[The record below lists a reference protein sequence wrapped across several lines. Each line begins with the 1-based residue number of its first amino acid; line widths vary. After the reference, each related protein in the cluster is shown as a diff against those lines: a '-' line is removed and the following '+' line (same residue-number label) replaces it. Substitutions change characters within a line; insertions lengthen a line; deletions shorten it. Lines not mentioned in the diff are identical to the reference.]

1 MAFEQVGETERCNL
15 YGQQPAA
22 VVLRCSPC
30 SPQALPNTRLEQGIH
45 TCAHLVLLGLAA
57 TLLGRL
63 HLLLI
68 LICSLVH
75 LQAGMPSP
83 GESVGGPGGPVQ
95 PVSRVVQPSSS
106 SQLASRE
113 PRELTLP
120 AVARRTGVASCIL
133 VSILTE
139 QHAPL
144 KPAVPCFSNSAP
156 TSPLTLQVHL
166 MRGQQA
172 HYMCEDCK
180 PRLAASGQFP
190 MQHPCPWYMARSPVI
205 MQGMLAKTN
214 DTTNP

>member
-1 MAFEQVGETERCNL
+1 MCMASSLPQLFCVAA
-15 YGQQPAA
+15 PAA
-22 VVLRCSPC
+22 LKPC
-30 SPQALPNTRLEQGIH
+30 LTAGWSKD

-139 QHAPL
+139 
-144 KPAVPCFSNSAP
+144 
-156 TSPLTLQVHL
+156 
-166 MRGQQA
+166 
-172 HYMCEDCK
+172 
-180 PRLAASGQFP
+180 
-190 MQHPCPWYMARSPVI
+190 
-205 MQGMLAKTN
+205 
-214 DTTNP
+214 